1 MSRMTS
7 RTTSDNREPRTG
19 TTRGWARR
27 VALVGLCAAMIEGCG
42 PPQQTKTPELDA
54 DPPPGVTASAGT
66 ATSEL
71 QRGIAHVKKER
82 YADARPHLE
91 KARELD
97 PKNPEVLFYLGLVKA
112 ETGDV
117 PGAEAAYRDALK
129 IDPKFIE
136 ASENLGALLLGEPP
150 RPDEAITVLNDA
162 LKIAPDNVR
171 LMQNLAFAYG
181 LKGDVEGA
189 SKQFEAALT
198 KGDDAKLRFAYGSF
212 LFDAKK
218 FDKAAEQLKKVL
230 EKTADDDVATLATL
244 GLLLGQSKAFGDC
257 VKAYDR
263 ALKAKG
269 EPKSEPERFVRRGRC
284 KHELGDKPGAKA
296 DYEAAVK
303 ADGEFAP
310 AHYYLGLSLLDEK
323 KRQSAIAAFE
333 KAAKVGAGTPIGK
346 LAKEKVDA
354 LNAQK
359 K

>member
-1 MSRMTS
+1 
-7 RTTSDNREPRTG
+7 
-19 TTRGWARR
+19 

-54 DPPPGVTASAGT
+54 DPPPGVNAGTGT

-117 PGAEAAYRDALK
+117 PGAEAVYREALK
-129 IDPKFIE
+129 LDPKFIE

-150 RPDEAITVLNDA
+150 RPDEAITILNDA

-171 LMQNLAFAYG
+171 LMQNLAFAYS

-189 SKQFEAALT
+189 SKQYEAALA
-198 KGDDAKLRFAYGSF
+198 KGDNAKVRFDYGSF

-230 EKTADDDVATLATL
+230 DKTADDDVTMLATL

-263 ALKAKG
+263 ALKVKPEA
-269 EPKSEPERFVRRGRC
+269 ERFVRRGRC

-296 DYEAAVK
+296 DYEAAVT
-303 ADGEFAP
+303 ADAEFAP

-323 KRQSAIAAFE
+323 KRQSAVAEFE

-346 LAKEKVDA
+346 LAKDKFDA
-354 LNAQK
+354 LSAQK

>member
-7 RTTSDNREPRTG
+7 RTTSDNREPWTG
-19 TTRGWARR
+19 TTRGWAWR
-27 VALVGLCAAMIEGCG
+27 VALVGLCAAMIEACG
-42 PPQQTKTPELDA
+42 PPQQAVTPDLDA
-54 DPPPGVTASAGT
+54 DPPPGVTAGTGT

-97 PKNPEVLFYLGLVKA
+97 AKNPEILFYLGLVKA

-129 IDPKFIE
+129 LDPKFIE
-136 ASENLGALLLGEPP
+136 ASENLGALFLGEPA
-150 RPDEAITVLNDA
+150 RPDEAIAVLNEA

-189 SKQFEAALT
+189 SKQYEAALA
-198 KGDDAKLRFAYGSF
+198 KGDDGRLRFAYGSF

-230 EKTADDDVATLATL
+230 EKTADDDVAMLATL

-257 VKAYDR
+257 VTAYDR
-263 ALKAKG
+263 ALKVKPEA
-269 EPKSEPERFVRRGRC
+269 ERFVRRGRC
-284 KHELGDKPGAKA
+284 KHELGDKPGAKT

-303 ADGEFAP
+303 TDAEFAP

-323 KRQSAIAAFE
+323 KRQSAITEFE
-333 KAAKVGAGTPIGK
+333 KASKVGAGTPIGK
-346 LAKEKVDA
+346 LAKDKLDA